1 MNKKEFLEA
10 LRQALAVLDETE
22 QRDIIDEYE
31 QHIDMKVASG
41 LTEEEAIADF
51 GDFNEMTAE
60 LLEAYHVRADYAGM
74 GRMRENGAVKAE
86 NTGGQAQKAVPGKDG
101 QSGETSGSGT
111 AGGSTVG
118 NFATGLWKMLT
129 GAWLWLWGGAKAAV
143 RWSWRLIKVAAVWIW
158 KVCLW
163 CWRQVCRPFIW
174 LAGLLGLRAKA
185 AKGEDR
191 TASDGQAEQAAPGR
205 LGDSDDGRTFLTAK
219 EKGGV
224 HKMRQGILSGIWG
237 GIISFCRWCVDVC
250 IWCVRMAWNACCVA
264 ASLTVGMMGVFFL
277 FALGMFLILVLGGY
291 PLAGLSVAS
300 LGAAVSFFAAAGFV
314 MTLLW
319 QKKRPAAEAAAAP
332 IAERSAEAAAAQT
345 AESIAERS
353 AEAAASQTVESI
365 AERSAEAAAAPAAA
379 PIVAPDAE
387 PTAAPALE
395 SSAEPVI
402 PEEPEANGREEGK
415 DHA

>member
-1 MNKKEFLEA
+1 MLRDIEWHGRRMARQAADSRGEEQAMNKKEFLEA

-74 GRMRENGAVKAE
+74 GRMRENSAEKAG

-118 NFATGLWKMLT
+118 NFAAGLWKMLT

-143 RWSWRLIKVAAVWIW
+143 RWSWRLIKAAAAWAW
-158 KVCLW
+158 KACLW
-163 CWRQVCRPFIW
+163 CRRQFCRPFIW
-174 LAGLLGLRAKA
+174 LAGLLGLRAKE
-185 AKGEDR
+185 AKGGDR
-191 TASDGQAEQAAPGR
+191 TDSDGQEEQAAPGSP
-205 LGDSDDGRTFLTAK
+205 GDSDTGRTFLTAK
-219 EKGGV
+219 EKGGAR
-224 HKMRQGILSGIWG
+224 KMRHGILSGIWG
-237 GIISFCRWCVDVC
+237 GITSFCRWCADAC
-250 IWCVRMAWNACCVA
+250 IWCARMAWNACCVA
-264 ASLTVGMMGVFFL
+264 ASLTVGMMGVLFL
-277 FALGMFLILVLGGY
+277 FTLGMFLILVLGGY
-291 PLAGLSVAS
+291 PLVGLSVAS

-319 QKKRPAAEAAAAP
+319 RKKRPIAETAAARATKP
-332 IAERSAEAAAAQT
+332 IA
-345 AESIAERS
+345 
-353 AEAAASQTVESI
+353 V
-365 AERSAEAAAAPAAA
+365 PAAA
-379 PIVAPDAE
+379 RAAE
-387 PTAAPALE
+387 PTAIPASEL
-395 SSAEPVI
+395 SAEPVM
-402 PEEPEANGREEGK
+402 PEETEANGREEEK